1 MLVQPALSPTS
12 TGDLAGLIHPVNL
25 FYSGGRD
32 CKSVRE
38 LVASPA
44 NRWNLFVDQDG
55 ELYPADLD
63 RHSLL
68 SRLG

>member
-44 NRWNLFVDQDG
+44 IRWKLYVEQVG
-55 ELYPADLD
+55 ELCAADLA